1 MQLYL
6 LFLKSINL
14 IIKLQDVSAVFSK
27 KTSEIYH
34 RIPANFHQQLNKELN
49 KKKSVIPWESKDKS
63 PKITPN
69 VFNVFNSFKTRFN
82 K

>member
-1 MQLYL
+1 MQSYL

-14 IIKLQDVSAVFSK
+14 IIKLQGIRDVFSK
-27 KTSEIYH
+27 KIRKIYH
-34 RIPANFHQQLNKELN
+34 RVIAEFYQQLNKELN
-49 KKKSVIPWESKDKS
+49 KKKSQIPCESKS
-63 PKITPN
+63 EGLKINPN